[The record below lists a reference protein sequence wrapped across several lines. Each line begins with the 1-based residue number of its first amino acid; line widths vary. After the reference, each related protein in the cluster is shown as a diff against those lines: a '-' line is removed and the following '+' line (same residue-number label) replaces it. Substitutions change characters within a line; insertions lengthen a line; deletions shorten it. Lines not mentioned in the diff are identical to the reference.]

1 MDMPIYL
8 ALKELWRNK
17 GRFFLI
23 SLVIGLITTLVIFV
37 AALAEGLGAGNREY
51 IEKLNGE
58 LLVYNKNADLLIG
71 FSRLGRAKLPEIQ
84 RVPGVEKV
92 GPISFSSVSIILG
105 PDKRLNISLIGVEP
119 GQPGEPPTLQGRSL
133 RSRTGR
139 EAIVERSL
147 ALRTGL
153 KVGDD
158 FTIKSTQGTNDE
170 FYTLKV
176 IGISDGRQYS
186 LQPTAFVPLL
196 TWDEIKPSPTVDEN
210 KGELT
215 SNVIAVQLAN
225 PSDLKI
231 VKQQIESQVADVVA
245 VDRVT
250 AYQNT
255 PGYSAQQST
264 LNTQGAFVL
273 IIGTLVIGGFFQ
285 IQTLQKVPQ
294 TGMLKAIGASNL
306 TIALAAIVQIIAVTS
321 LGVLIG
327 GVATLLL
334 KLSFPPTIPIVFTG
348 NAALSGLA
356 SIMLIGPIG
365 GLVSIRYALRV
376 EPLKALGL

>member
-1 MDMPIYL
+1 MPIYL

-37 AALAEGLGAGNREY
+37 AALSEGLGAGNREY
-51 IEKLNGE
+51 LEKLDGE
-58 LLVYNKNADLLIG
+58 LIVYNKNADLLIG
-71 FSRLGRAKLPEIQ
+71 FSRLSRSKLAEIQ
-84 RVPGVEKV
+84 RVPGVKKV
-92 GPISFSSVSIILG
+92 GPISFSSVSVILG
-105 PDKRLNISLIGVEP
+105 PDKRLNISMIGVEP
-119 GQPGEPPTLQGRSL
+119 GQPGEPPALEGRSL
-133 RSRTGR
+133 RSRSGR
-139 EAIVERSL
+139 EAVIERSL

-153 KVGDD
+153 KVGDN
-158 FTIKSTQGTNDE
+158 FTIKSTQGTQDE

-186 LQPTAFVPLL
+186 LQPAAFVPLL
-196 TWDEIKPSPTVDEN
+196 TWDEIKPSPTIDDL

-215 SNVIAVQLAN
+215 SNIIAVQLDN
-225 PSDLKI
+225 PDDFKV
-231 VKQQIESQVADVVA
+231 VKQLIEEQVANVVA

-250 AYQNT
+250 AFQNT

-264 LNTQGAFVL
+264 LNTQGTFVL

-294 TGMLKAIGASNL
+294 TGMLKAIGTSNL
-306 TIALAAIVQIIAVTS
+306 TIALAAIVQIIAVTT
-321 LGVLIG
+321 LGVLLG

-348 NAALSGLA
+348 NAALGGIA
-356 SIMLIGPIG
+356 AIMLIGPIG
-365 GLVSIRYALRV
+365 GILSIRYALKV

>member
-1 MDMPIYL
+1 MPIYL

-37 AALAEGLGAGNREY
+37 AALSEGLGAGNREY
-51 IEKLNGE
+51 LEKLDGE
-58 LLVYNKNADLLIG
+58 LIVYNKNADLLIG
-71 FSRLGRAKLPEIQ
+71 FSRLSRSKLAEIQ
-84 RVPGVEKV
+84 RVPGVKKV
-92 GPISFSSVSIILG
+92 GPISFSSVSVILG
-105 PDKRLNISLIGVEP
+105 PDKRLNISMIGVEP
-119 GQPGEPPTLQGRSL
+119 GQPGEPPALEGRSL
-133 RSRTGR
+133 RSRSGR
-139 EAIVERSL
+139 EAVIERSL

-153 KVGDD
+153 KVGDN
-158 FTIKSTQGTNDE
+158 FTIKSTQGTQDE

-186 LQPTAFVPLL
+186 LQPAAFVPLL
-196 TWDEIKPSPTVDEN
+196 TWDEIKPSPTIDDL

-215 SNVIAVQLAN
+215 SNIIAVQLDN
-225 PSDLKI
+225 PDDFKV
-231 VKQQIESQVADVVA
+231 VKQLIEEQVANVVA

-250 AYQNT
+250 AFQNT

-264 LNTQGAFVL
+264 LNTQGTFVL

-294 TGMLKAIGASNL
+294 TGMLKAIGTSNL
-306 TIALAAIVQIIAVTS
+306 TIALAAIVQIIAVTT
-321 LGVLIG
+321 LGVLLG
-327 GVATLLL
+327 GVATLAL

-348 NAALSGLA
+348 NAALGGIA
-356 SIMLIGPIG
+356 AIMLIGPIG
-365 GLVSIRYALRV
+365 GILSIRYALKV